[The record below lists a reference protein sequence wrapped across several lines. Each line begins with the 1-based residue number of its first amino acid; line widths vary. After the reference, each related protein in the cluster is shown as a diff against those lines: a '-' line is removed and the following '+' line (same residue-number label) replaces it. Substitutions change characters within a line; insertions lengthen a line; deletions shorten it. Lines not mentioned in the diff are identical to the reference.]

1 MNDVKE
7 IEVVNGVAPN
17 QKTTL
22 SDKVNNK
29 VLGAVALGTTYA
41 MTAAPAHA
49 ESALTAVGASMT
61 GEIDGAKSIVISLFT
76 AAAVVLALFVG
87 WKYLKRGGNSA

>member
-1 MNDVKE
+1 MQNQN
-7 IEVVNGVAPN
+7 EVVVAK
-17 QKTTL
+17 KTTL

-49 ESALTAVGASMT
+49 DSALTAVGASMT
-61 GEIDGAKSIVISLFT
+61 SEIDGAKSIVISLFT

-87 WKYLKRGGNSA
+87 WKYLKRSGNSA

>member
-1 MNDVKE
+1 MQNQN
-7 IEVVNGVAPN
+7 EVVVAK
-17 QKTTL
+17 KTTL

-41 MTAAPAHA
+41 MTAVPAHA

-61 GEIDGAKSIVISLFT
+61 SEIDGAKSIVISLFT

>member
-1 MNDVKE
+1 MENQNQ
-7 IEVVNGVAPN
+7 VVVAK
-17 QKTTL
+17 KTTL

-61 GEIDGAKSIVISLFT
+61 SEIDGAKSIVISLFT